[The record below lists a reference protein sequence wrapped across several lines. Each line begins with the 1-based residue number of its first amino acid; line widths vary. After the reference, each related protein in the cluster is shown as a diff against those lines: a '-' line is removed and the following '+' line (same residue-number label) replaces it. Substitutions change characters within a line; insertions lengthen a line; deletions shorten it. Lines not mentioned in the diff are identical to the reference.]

1 MSEGDNKEDKHII
14 SRRDFLKLAGLTG
27 AAGLLVGTGLGKLAS
42 NTLEKRDSS
51 NIEPLALIPEIV
63 DGVEVYGLKEKITSA
78 STVDRFYAYLDDQF
92 AKTNNIQIGNIR
104 EQRKELLSPN
114 ERYLEVTVRRS
125 AYDSFSQK
133 QTETGVS
140 FPEWIKIHVD
150 VMNRCMKEARPPFEM
165 KAVLRRILV
174 VDDNATK
181 EFWNE
186 NAYRQGSPLGSA
198 LDCAW
203 KRRFLPFSF
212 DTDESWAIA
221 DDYRESGGVNF
232 WEFRHENGKTII
244 GIPTGNVPFERYFE
258 FPEENDSLSDK
269 DNIKFD
275 MGLVHEWSHYLLNL
289 PDEYAQD
296 VHDASQRFKDFTF
309 GTESF
314 HAPYIST
321 YLAYLMRE
329 NIILN
334 ARNCYFRGD
343 NRGGS
348 GSFNER
354 PREVEIT
361 AQFRK
366 PELVS
371 SRIEVRRV
379 RLLDDD
385 YYGRKMV
392 PENADQVSKT
402 DSLKFAEDLFQ
413 GESNCWLIRIV
424 SGQTTREVFLP
435 AAAFN
440 MSKIAGLESAKY
452 NLVFNGCDDIERTK
466 QEVKLV
472 EDADMDE
479 FFKNSQDPP
488 YAKMKVKGTDTWF
501 VWFLRV

>member
-1 MSEGDNKEDKHII
+1 MSEDI
-14 SRRDFLKLAGLTG
+14 SRRDFLKLAVLTG
-27 AAGLLVGTGLGKLAS
+27 AAGLLVGTGLGNLVG
-42 NTLEKRDSS
+42 NIPEKRDSS
-51 NIEPLALIPEIV
+51 NIEPLALTPEIV
-63 DGVEVYGLKEKITSA
+63 DGVKVYGLKEKITSA

-92 AKTNNIQIGNIR
+92 VKTNNIQIIDKIK
-104 EQRKELLSPN
+104 QRKEFLSPN
-114 ERYLEVTVRRS
+114 ERCLEVVVRRS
-125 AYDSFSQK
+125 AYDSFTRK
-133 QTETGVS
+133 QAETGVN

-150 VMNRCMKEARPPFEM
+150 VMNRCMKEARPPFAM

-181 EFWNE
+181 EFWDE
-186 NAYRQGSPLGSA
+186 KAYRQEASLGSA
-198 LDCAW
+198 LDAAW
-203 KRRFLPFSF
+203 VYRFFPYSF

-221 DDYRESGGVNF
+221 DDYRDSGGGNF
-232 WEFRHENGKTII
+232 WEFYHGNGKTII
-244 GIPTGNVPFERYFE
+244 GMPPGKIPFERYFE
-258 FPEENDSLSDK
+258 FPEEDDSLSGK
-269 DNIKFD
+269 NNVKFD
-275 MGLVHEWSHYLLNL
+275 MGLIHEWSHYLLNL

-329 NIILN
+329 NIKLR
-334 ARNCYFRGD
+334 ARNYFTYDDR
-343 NRGGS
+343 RGS

-361 AQFRK
+361 AQFQK
-366 PELVS
+366 PDHVS
-371 SRIEVRRV
+371 SHIEVRRV

-385 YYGRKMV
+385 YYGRKIV
-392 PENADQVSKT
+392 PKNADQVSNA
-402 DSLKFAEDLFQ
+402 DFIKFGKNLFQ
-413 GESNCWLIRIV
+413 GDSNCWLIKIV

-452 NLVFNGCDDIERTK
+452 NLIFSGYDDTERTK

-472 EDADMDE
+472 DKTDIDE
-479 FFKNSQDPP
+479 FLKNSQDPP
-488 YAKMKVKGTDTWF
+488 YAKMKVEGTDTWL
-501 VWFLRV
+501 VWFLRA